1 MGPVL
6 GKAIRESRLCRGE
19 YCLGTETIRATV
31 IGAGC
36 HTTQLSGSTVYHQNI
51 TFPLKNI
58 PVVEA
63 EADDPAAIQNALK
76 STDAETAFLSI
87 TVDAVP
93 GYGQIKAMAATLAE
107 GFGERPVLVCLQ
119 SDFAKALGQCLR
131 LLLPEDRPILCM
143 DGLVLGADS
152 YLDVGH
158 PVGPA
163 IPVVIK
169 TLIFGGTP

>member
-1 MGPVL
+1 M
-6 GKAIRESRLCRGE
+6 
-19 YCLGTETIRATV
+19 
-31 IGAGC
+31 
-36 HTTQLSGSTVYHQNI
+36 
-51 TFPLKNI
+51 KNI

-152 YLDVGH
+152 YLDVGY